1 MELAVE
7 FPEYL
12 DDNTPGDKMNL
23 ENKLEECERLYNEE
37 NYEGLIRKCDEILE
51 EFPDNQNA
59 IGYKGFSYYA
69 LGDDDKALEIL
80 ERGVE
85 LCPNNYYLKNNLAMV
100 YYALGDYETSLK
112 LCEEGLEIRDFE
124 WLCENK
130 FKNLIRLDRYD
141 EAIEFEKSID
151 HDLSLHLIF
160 MEEDMSEHELNY
172 CYHLL
177 KEKPDD
183 KFLIGMIKMISE
195 KLGKTPDIEM
205 KK

>member
-1 MELAVE
+1 
-7 FPEYL
+7 
-12 DDNTPGDKMNL
+12 MNL
-23 ENKLEECERLYNEE
+23 ESKLEECEKLYDEE
-37 NYEGLIRKCDEILE
+37 NYEGLIRKCDEIIE

-69 LGDDDKALEIL
+69 LGDDDKALKIL
-80 ERGVE
+80 ERCVE
-85 LCPNNYYLKNNLAMV
+85 LYPNNYYLKNNLAMV

-112 LCEEGLEIRDFE
+112 LWEEGLEIRDFD

-160 MEEDMSEHELNY
+160 MEDDMSEHELNY

-177 KEKPDD
+177 KEKLDD

-195 KLGKTPDIEM
+195 KLGKTPEIED
-205 KK
+205 